1 MLRKRFTKLQT
12 SISRETLKLYYFN
25 LKNKVPTTTPK
36 VTIDVE
42 VYDHP
47 VDLEHLE
54 RSTIE
59 ERVIKGDRIF
69 VALYQSKPV
78 GYLFTA
84 TSSTWVGEID
94 DTLLVNS
101 KEVYI
106 YDAFTYSEFRGN
118 RIFPALITS
127 VERFFRDLSYSCVL
141 IFVACSNL
149 SSIKGIERA
158 GFDCYQVV
166 HFYNLLG
173 LRVWSYKTR
182 SLCVQSRFS
191 NEN

>member
-1 MLRKRFTKLQT
+1 LLRKRFTKLQT
-12 SISRETLKLYYFN
+12 SISRESLRLCCFD
-25 LKNKVPTTTPK
+25 LKNEIPTTIPK
-36 VTIDVE
+36 VAVDIK
-42 VYDHP
+42 VYNH
-47 VDLEHLE
+47 VINLRNLE

-59 ERVIKGDRIF
+59 ERVNKGDRIF

-78 GYLFTA
+78 AYLFVA
-84 TSSTWVGEID
+84 TTSTRVSEID
-94 DTLLVNS
+94 DTLRVNS

-118 RIFPALITS
+118 KIFPTLITS
-127 VERFFRDLSYSCVL
+127 VARFFRDLSYSCVL

-158 GFDCYQVV
+158 GFDCYQVI

-173 LRVWSYKTR
+173 LRMWSYKTR
-182 SLCVQSRFS
+182 SLCVRSRFI
-191 NEN
+191 NED

>member
-36 VTIDVE
+36 VKIDVE

-84 TSSTWVGEID
+84 TSSTLVGEID
-94 DTLLVNS
+94 DTLRVNS
-101 KEVYI
+101 DEVYI

-118 RIFPALITS
+118 RIFPTLITS
-127 VERFFRDLSYSCVL
+127 VASFFRDLSYSCVL

-158 GFDCYQVV
+158 GFDCYQVIL
-166 HFYNLLG
+166 FYNLLG
-173 LRVWSYKTR
+173 LRMWNNKTR
-182 SLCVQSRFS
+182 SLCVQ
-191 NEN
+191 